1 MDWQTY
7 SNGRRWT
14 YLMKNPT
21 DTNAKSD
28 NSSNG
33 EQKKDLHGFVNI
45 FQLIDLVA
53 EKQSYL
59 EMLQN
64 NGKREIEE
72 KKDYGNRPK

>member
-1 MDWQTY
+1 
-7 SNGRRWT
+7 
-14 YLMKNPT
+14 MKNT

-28 NSSNG
+28 SCLNG

-64 NGKREIEE
+64 NGKKEIKE
-72 KKDYGNRPK
+72 KMDYGNNI